1 MALCIDFREKSL
13 IQLLKCLNPTVAS
26 LVVGD
31 ILCTYEDSTEWVM
44 ERKTA
49 DDLAGSIIDGRWVD
63 QSARMMTSG
72 YKYVFFIVEG
82 DLSST
87 NLPHETLIGACIN
100 AELRPGSNLFRSACI
115 EETVMV
121 IKQLVDKIAGGLP
134 GVPSG
139 IQPKSK
145 RARDENTVWIRQL
158 MCIPSISERVAL
170 LLLDHFGSLRALQ
183 DALEDLNSFPRIRL
197 DARTCIG
204 IARLRILARYLT

>member
-100 AELRPGSNLFRSACI
+100 AELRPASRLIRTACI
-115 EETVMV
+115 EETVLV
-121 IKQLVDKIAGGLP
+121 IKHLANKLSGGPP
-134 GVPSG
+134 GIPSG
-139 IQPKSK
+139 LQPQSK
-145 RARDENTVWIRQL
+145 RQRDEETVWIRQL
-158 MCIPSISERVAL
+158 MCIPSISERIARL
-170 LLLDHFGSLRALQ
+170 LLEHFGNLRELQ
-183 DALEDLNSFPRIRL
+183 DARQDWQSFPKS
-197 DARTCIG
+197 G
-204 IARLRILARYLT
+204 

>member
-1 MALCIDFREKSL
+1 MTLCIDFREKSL

-158 MCIPSISERVAL
+158 MCIPSVSERIARL
-170 LLLDHFGSLRALQ
+170 LLCHFGNLRKLQ
-183 DALEDLNSFPRIRL
+183 DALGDLKSFPKIRL
-197 DARTCIG
+197 DDRTCIG
-204 IARLRILARYLT
+204 KTRLNMLARYLA